1 MRHVFKIYLKY
12 NIFNTKNYL
21 LYVADVTLNIICMH
35 VNSIMV
41 AHNIKLIFSS
51 PVIHIDQ

>member
-12 NIFNTKNYL
+12 NIFTIKNL
-21 LYVADVTLNIICMH
+21 LGCRRYIEYNMHIMH

-41 AHNIKLIFSS
+41 PNIKLTYASR
-51 PVIHIDQ
+51 VIHIDW